1 MSRKTMCYLPL
12 ICFEK
17 NPCFQWKKKKKKK
30 KAKKHIFDL
39 AVKDTRLH
47 FIFLEKKGLGLLG
60 RLRTSTYPFFL
71 HLFLVNYKLIKID

>member
-47 FIFLEKKGLGLLG
+47 FIFLEKRG
-60 RLRTSTYPFFL
+60 
-71 HLFLVNYKLIKID
+71 